1 MKYILLIL
9 LVIISGCKSTSKIVN
24 TDIEHTIEFDNTITV
39 NKGNVDTSLK
49 IDLSTVELH
58 ITRYEPVYFQINGK
72 DMVELKPVI
81 YKTVNTNSITEKI
94 ESNDTTSTIQT
105 NTGTNTFKDKTNNSK
120 SFTGFD
126 IYKSIISGI
135 FGKLF
140 GGLFKYIWIYGLIF
154 VFIIFTI
161 IKNRLDKNK
170 L

>member
-1 MKYILLIL
+1 
-9 LVIISGCKSTSKIVN
+9 
-24 TDIEHTIEFDNTITV
+24 
-39 NKGNVDTSLK
+39 
-49 IDLSTVELH
+49 
-58 ITRYEPVYFQINGK
+58 
-72 DMVELKPVI
+72 VELKPVI

-94 ESNDTTSTIQT
+94 ESIDTTSTIQT

-140 GGLFKYIWIYGLIF
+140 DGFGKLFGGLFKYIWIYGLIF